1 MKQTEKDIQNS
12 IMRLLK
18 KHNIYHWRNN
28 SGVTKIGNRIISFG
42 KKGSSDIF
50 CFYQGKFVAIE
61 VKSAT
66 GKLTES
72 QEEFLNEV
80 NKQEYCLGFVAR
92 SKEDVKLAFNLE

>member
-18 KHNIYHWRNN
+18 KHGIYHWRNN
-28 SGVTKIGNRIISFG
+28 SGVTKIGNRIVSFG

-50 CFYQGKFVAIE
+50 CFFEGKFIAIE
-61 VKSAT
+61 VKSET

-72 QEEFLNEV
+72 QEEFLNKV
-80 NKQEYCLGFVAR
+80 NEQEYCLGFVAR
-92 SKEDVKLAFNLE
+92 SKEEVKSVFNLK